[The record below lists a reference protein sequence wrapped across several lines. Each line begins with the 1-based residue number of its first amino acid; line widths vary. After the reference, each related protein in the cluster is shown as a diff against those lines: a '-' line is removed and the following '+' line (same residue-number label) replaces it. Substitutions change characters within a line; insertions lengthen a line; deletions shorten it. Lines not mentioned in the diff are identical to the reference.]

1 MSPPSFRWIA
11 TCARGLEQVVAGELA
26 ALGSA
31 AAATDVGGVGFGGD
45 EAAGLRA
52 NWRLRAANRVLL
64 ELGSWSAPDEQALY
78 RGAAD
83 LVAGDLVDALWTRAD
98 LRELFDPGRTF
109 AVQATSSRSALRD
122 TRWIALRVKDGVVD
136 AQRGLFG
143 RRGDVD
149 RARPALQLRLRLYAD
164 RATLLLDTS
173 GEPLDRRGYRVATT
187 AAPAREQ
194 LAAAAILASGWD
206 GRGSLVDPMCGSG
219 TFLAEGAAIALG
231 LPPNRLRER
240 WAFESLPFFSA
251 EIWRRIRAEPLPV
264 LDPDLRIVGV
274 DRDPEAIAAAR
285 RNLGAAGFGDR
296 AELEVGDAFDF
307 LPPAGPG
314 LVTVNPPYGERLA
327 SEGSWRQLGDLLKTR
342 YKGYR
347 AVVLAG
353 DARFGKDLGL
363 RPSRRLPVWN
373 GPLEARVLVLDLY

>member
-1 MSPPSFRWIA
+1 VSLPALRWIA
-11 TCARGLEQVVAGELA
+11 TCARGLEPVVAGELA
-26 ALGSA
+26 ALGCAVES
-31 AAATDVGGVGFGGD
+31 TDVGGVAFSGD
-45 EAAGLRA
+45 TAAGLRA

-64 ELGSWSAPDEQALY
+64 ELGSWSAPDELQLY
-78 RGAAD
+78 RGSAS
-83 LVAGDLVDALWTRAD
+83 LVAGGLSGALWDRESLRA
-98 LRELFDPGRTF
+98 LFDPARTF
-109 AVQATSSRSALRD
+109 AVQATSSRSELRD
-122 TRWIALRVKDGVVD
+122 TRWIALRVKDGIVD
-136 AQRGLFG
+136 AQRSLFG
-143 RRGDVD
+143 RRSDVD
-149 RARPALQLRLRLYAD
+149 RERPSLQLRLRLHSD

-206 GRGSLVDPMCGSG
+206 GRGALVDPMCGSG
-219 TFLAEGAAIALG
+219 TFLAEGAALALG

-240 WAFESLPFFSA
+240 WGFETLPFFSPA
-251 EIWRRIRAEPLPV
+251 LWERIRAEPMPA
-264 LDPDLRIVGV
+264 LDPELQVFGI
-274 DRDPEAIAAAR
+274 DRAAEAIAAAR
-285 RNLGAAGFGDR
+285 QNLSAAGLAER
-296 AELEVGDAFDF
+296 AQLAIGDAFDF
-307 LPPAGPG
+307 TPPPGPG

-327 SEGSWRQLGDLLKTR
+327 EPASWRQLGDLLKTR

-353 DARFGKDLGL
+353 DARLGKELGL